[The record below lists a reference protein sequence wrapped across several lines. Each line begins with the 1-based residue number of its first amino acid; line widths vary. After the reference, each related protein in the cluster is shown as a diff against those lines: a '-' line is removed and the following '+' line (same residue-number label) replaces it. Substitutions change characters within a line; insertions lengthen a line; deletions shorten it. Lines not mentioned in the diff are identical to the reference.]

1 MATSWREEGVRGV
14 RVRLGCSGRVGRI
27 PEWDRFSSLRGRPA
41 GPDSAVYGPLP
52 PVRTFG
58 ATGPPH
64 PSEQCGFRPCDI
76 ERNAKVAQSACPT
89 PDSPTPATYV
99 VQVEQHRTRPPQRRQ
114 PPQAAPPAPPAPGG
128 SAVYRVRV
136 RSVPPVVLALRR
148 FPNPR
153 LTGIGAGLFAALTM
167 FVLACVDRLLFDSSE
182 LVYGLLFLPVSALT
196 ALWVRP
202 ADLVT
207 APISVPIAFAVGVFP
222 ISGGSEGFGGQVMG
236 LVTALAVHAGW
247 LYGGT
252 LIAGLIASVRK
263 VRQMRA
269 RRRYVLA
276 QGHGGAPASERA
288 PRAAASA
295 AAAAKPVRA
304 GAGGAAGT
312 GGAGA
317 VARRP
322 QRP

>member
-1 MATSWREEGVRGV
+1 M
-14 RVRLGCSGRVGRI
+14 
-27 PEWDRFSSLRGRPA
+27 
-41 GPDSAVYGPLP
+41 
-52 PVRTFG
+52 
-58 ATGPPH
+58 
-64 PSEQCGFRPCDI
+64 
-76 ERNAKVAQSACPT
+76 
-89 PDSPTPATYV
+89 
-99 VQVEQHRTRPPQRRQ
+99 
-114 PPQAAPPAPPAPGG
+114 
-128 SAVYRVRV
+128 YRVRV

-153 LTGIGAGLFAALTM
+153 LTGIGAGLFASLVM

-252 LIAGLIASVRK
+252 LVAGLIATVRK
-263 VRQMRA
+263 VRLMRA

-276 QGHGGAPASERA
+276 QGRGPADERA
-288 PRAAASA
+288 PRAAAA
-295 AAAAKPVRA
+295 APASSSAAKPVRA
-304 GAGGAAGT
+304 GAGTAA
-312 GGAGA
+312 A
-317 VARRP
+317 ARRP

>member
-1 MATSWREEGVRGV
+1 M
-14 RVRLGCSGRVGRI
+14 
-27 PEWDRFSSLRGRPA
+27 
-41 GPDSAVYGPLP
+41 
-52 PVRTFG
+52 
-58 ATGPPH
+58 
-64 PSEQCGFRPCDI
+64 
-76 ERNAKVAQSACPT
+76 
-89 PDSPTPATYV
+89 
-99 VQVEQHRTRPPQRRQ
+99 
-114 PPQAAPPAPPAPGG
+114 
-128 SAVYRVRV
+128 YRVRV

-167 FVLACVDRLLFDSSE
+167 VVLACVDRLLFDSSE

-222 ISGGSEGFGGQVMG
+222 ISGGSEGFGGQIMG

-263 VRQMRA
+263 VRHMRA
-269 RRRYVLA
+269 RRRYVLG
-276 QGHGGAPASERA
+276 QGRGAASEPA
-288 PRAAASA
+288 PLSAAASA
-295 AAAAKPVRA
+295 APKPVRA
-304 GAGGAAGT
+304 GAGAAGAA
-312 GGAGA
+312 
-317 VARRP
+317 VRRP